1 MIPNFPIHSLTEIRP
16 NSGENIKMVNFN
28 NAYIAAEQ
36 RRIRN
41 KKLANAGK
49 LLSLIAAVTAIIT
62 YGVVA

>member
-1 MIPNFPIHSLTEIRP
+1 MIQFH
-16 NSGENIKMVNFN
+16 

-49 LLSLIAAVTAIIT
+49 LLALIAAVTAIIT
-62 YGVVA
+62 YGAIA

>member
-1 MIPNFPIHSLTEIRP
+1 
-16 NSGENIKMVNFN
+16 MVQFH

-49 LLSLIAAVTAIIT
+49 LLALVLALSAIIAW
-62 YGVVA
+62 GFIA

>member
-1 MIPNFPIHSLTEIRP
+1 
-16 NSGENIKMVNFN
+16 MVQFH

-49 LLSLIAAVTAIIT
+49 FLALVLALSAIIAW
-62 YGVVA
+62 GFIA